1 MRESSHAHRT
11 HAIAAAASVTP
22 VRIAVLSDIHS
33 NLHALDAVL
42 ADIEREQPDDLWCL
56 GDVVGY
62 GPRPN
67 ECVDRVREA
76 ASLSLCGNHDLAVL
90 GTIDIA
96 EFSGDA
102 AAAAMWTRG
111 VLGEAQSDWLGS
123 LEPAAERDGV
133 ELFHGSPRD
142 PVWDY
147 VLSDEAAL
155 ASLEETSTPLVLVG
169 HSHVALAISLVEG
182 QLDGGLAPAETSV
195 ELDGRRWLL
204 NPGSVGQPRDGDPQ
218 AAWLLID
225 SDARRATFRR
235 VPYPIE
241 QTQSEIFK
249 EGLPLA
255 LAVRLSHGI

>member
-1 MRESSHAHRT
+1 
-11 HAIAAAASVTP
+11 

-42 ADIEREQPDDLWCL
+42 ADVEGEQPDEVWCL

-67 ECVDRVREA
+67 ECIDRVRES
-76 ASLSLCGNHDLAVL
+76 ASLSLSGNHDLAVL

-102 AAAAMWTRG
+102 AAAALWTRG
-111 VLGEAQSDWLGS
+111 VLGDEQRDWLGG
-123 LEPAAERDGV
+123 LAPTAERDGV

-147 VLSDEAAL
+147 VLSDEVAL
-155 ASLEETSTPLVLVG
+155 ASFEQTAAPLVLVG
-169 HSHVALAISLVEG
+169 HSHVALAISLADQ
-182 QLDGGLAPAETSV
+182 QLGGGLAPATTTV
-195 ELDGRRWLL
+195 ELDGPRWIL
-204 NPGSVGQPRDGDPQ
+204 NPGSVGQPRDGDPH

-225 SDARRATFRR
+225 ADARRATFRR

-241 QTQSEIFK
+241 ETQSEIHQ

-255 LAVRLSHGI
+255 LAVRLTHGI

>member
-1 MRESSHAHRT
+1 M
-11 HAIAAAASVTP
+11 
-22 VRIAVLSDIHS
+22 RIAVLSDIHS
-33 NLHALDAVL
+33 NLHALEAVL
-42 ADIEREQPDDLWCL
+42 ADIVGEQPDELWCL

-102 AAAAMWTRG
+102 GAAAMWTRG
-111 VLGEAQSDWLGS
+111 VLGEGQRDWLAS
-123 LEPAAERDGV
+123 LEPTAERDGV

-147 VLSDEAAL
+147 VLTDEIAL
-155 ASLEETSTPLVLVG
+155 ASFDQTTAPLVLVG
-169 HSHVALAISLVEG
+169 HSHVALAISLVNGELG
-182 QLDGGLAPAETSV
+182 GGLAPAATTV
-195 ELDGRRWLL
+195 ELNGPRWLL
-204 NPGSVGQPRDGDPQ
+204 NPGSVGQPRDGDPH

-225 SDARRATFRR
+225 SGAGRATFRR
-235 VPYPIE
+235 VPYAVE
-241 QTQSEIFK
+241 QTQSEIYE

-255 LAVRLSHGI
+255 LAVRLTHGI